1 MLTGAGSG
9 RVGRFLILLLL
20 VAQSLGGIDPGS
32 LAGGEEGGEQRG
44 EVGEADDN
52 AQGAPGH
59 RVTDT
64 GDLLFEGVDDP
75 DRERGA
81 QGHAEPDAQQG
92 HERRLYKEGEPHL
105 SPLEAEGA
113 EHPDLL
119 PSLDHGSG
127 RDHAE
132 GSDAYEETQA
142 HETHEQVVEE
152 ALRGRAVFDLLLYGD
167 GLEAVLRERL
177 LQVLRGRPRIH
188 PVLQPEL
195 VALRR

>member
-1 MLTGAGSG
+1 MLTGARSG

-20 VAQSLGGIDPGS
+20 VTQRLGGIDPGG
-32 LAGGEEGGEQRG
+32 LAGGGEGGEQRG

-64 GDLLFEGVDDP
+64 GDLLLERVDDP
-75 DRERGA
+75 DRERRA
-81 QGHAEPDAQQG
+81 KGHAEPDAEQG
-92 HERRLYKEGEPHL
+92 NERRLYKEGEPHL
-105 SPLEAEGA
+105 SPLEAKGA

-119 PSLDHGSG
+119 PSLDHGAG
-127 RDHAE
+127 RDDTE
-132 GSDAYEETQA
+132 GRDAYQEAQA

-167 GLEAVLRERL
+167 GLEAVLGERL
-177 LQVLRGRPRIH
+177 LQVLRGRSRIH

-195 VALRR
+195 VTLR